1 MNNKIEYE
9 EYYFRNKLS
18 YRGYE
23 KNSIHIAYNEYHSS
37 KHKAYY
43 IR

>member
-1 MNNKIEYE
+1 MKNKIEYE

-37 KHKAYY
+37 KHTAYY